1 MRIVGAIWL
10 ALSLGALGLSTL
22 CAPAQCGGV
31 IQLHY
36 NQTPSSNNPIYLQVI
51 LSPPAA
57 VQAGAGWRLTG
68 GGDTNFITNSDVVVQ
83 LTNNVPQIEFNTNVP
98 GWDPPALP
106 SALLTTNQDVNV
118 ISNAPYLV
126 PSIFVVTP
134 FQSLSPTGF
143 AGGPFSP
150 DTLTYT
156 LTNPGQSC
164 TLSWNAGTSANW
176 LSVSSNNGFLPPGAS
191 ASVTLTVNSQA
202 NLLLPGYYPTP
213 VSFACPTPGHS
224 RAFAFSGTL
233 TVAAP
238 TLSASRWLGNGRLAM
253 TLEGAPNRV
262 YSVQFSTNLV
272 IWADAFSV
280 TNSTGTVVFTNPPVS
295 GPTRAFYRAREQL

>member
-1 MRIVGAIWL
+1 MRILSAIWP
-10 ALSLGALGLSTL
+10 ALSLVALGLSTL
-22 CAPAQCGGV
+22 RAPAQCGGV

-51 LSPPAA
+51 LAPQDA
-57 VQAGAGWRLTG
+57 VQHGAGWRLTG

-98 GWDPPALP
+98 GWDPPGSQAVI
-106 SALLTTNQDVNV
+106 LTTNQDVNV

-126 PSIFVVTP
+126 PSRFVVTP
-134 FQSLSPTGF
+134 SQALSLTGF

-150 DTLTYT
+150 GTLTYA
-156 LTNPGQSC
+156 LSNAGQSC
-164 TLSWNAGTSANW
+164 PLSWNAGTSANW
-176 LSVSSNNGFLPPGAS
+176 LSLSSSNGPVPFGSSL
-191 ASVTLTVNSQA
+191 SVTLTVNSQA
-202 NLLLPGYYPTP
+202 SLLLPGSYPAT
-213 VSFACPTPGHS
+213 VSFTCPTPGHTGIFG
-224 RAFAFSGTL
+224 FAGTL

-238 TLSASRWLGNGRLAM
+238 TLSASRWQGNGRLAM

-262 YSVQFSTNLV
+262 YSIQFSTNLV